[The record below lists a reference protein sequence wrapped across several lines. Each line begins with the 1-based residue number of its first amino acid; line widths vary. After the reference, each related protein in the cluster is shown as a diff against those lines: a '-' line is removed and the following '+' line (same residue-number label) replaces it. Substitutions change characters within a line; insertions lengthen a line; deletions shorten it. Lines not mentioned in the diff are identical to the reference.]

1 MKSSEFDKD
10 LEVTPFITS
19 LTEKTASG
27 GLNWEPTAQAD
38 TFIASLAGST
48 LRIRL
53 EEGAGVDMYDN
64 PTEAPV
70 LYILDEKGKTLWQ
83 IYHTHPKGGLWGLY
97 RLVQRIANKV
107 DDRMASLM
115 EALQRL

>member
-1 MKSSEFDKD
+1 MKSSEFEKE

-19 LTEKTASG
+19 LMEKTASG
-27 GLNWEPTAQAD
+27 GLNWEPTAQDD

-48 LRIRL
+48 LKITL
-53 EEGAGVDMYDN
+53 EGDVGVDMYGN
-64 PTEAPV
+64 PEAGPV

-83 IYHTHPKGGLWGLY
+83 VYPGQPKGGLWKLY

-115 EALQRL
+115 EALQKL